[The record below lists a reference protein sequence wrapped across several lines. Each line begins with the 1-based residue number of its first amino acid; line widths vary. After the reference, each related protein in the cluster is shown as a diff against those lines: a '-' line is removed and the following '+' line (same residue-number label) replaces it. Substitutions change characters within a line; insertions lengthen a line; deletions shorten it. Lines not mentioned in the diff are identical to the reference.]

1 MKWYVVKRIA
11 WTVLA
16 TYLALSATFV
26 VLTLSPNQGLM
37 EATMQCAAMS
47 GDTEECR
54 QDYIERNDL
63 DTPVAE
69 RYTNYM
75 LNMATLNWGYS
86 DTRNQRVTDAI
97 EEAWPYSAQYAIPT
111 LVLSTL
117 IGYGV
122 GIYSSYKQY
131 SLADYGGA
139 FVSFVGISIPNF
151 WFALV
156 LIMIVSV
163 WLNLLPVYYQ
173 SLIPEQQGWLS
184 MANVKQ
190 IVLPTVV
197 LTSSSLAF
205 QMRYTRAQM
214 LEHMNQE
221 FVKVAKAKGASN
233 YRMLIWHVLRM
244 AAVPLATSFVGVLLG
259 VTWASAVIIEQI
271 FAIPGIGLMSY
282 NAIVNQDTP
291 LLLATTLIPVFVGI
305 FGNLCEDLAQIWL
318 DPRIDYGDR

>member
-1 MKWYVVKRIA
+1 MKWYVVKRIG
-11 WTVLA
+11 WTVVA

-26 VLTLSPNQGLM
+26 VLTLSPNPGM
-37 EATMQCAAMS
+37 MDATMNCASM
-47 GDTEECR
+47 GENPEECR
-54 QDYIERNDL
+54 ERFRERRGL
-63 DTPVAE
+63 DKPVTE
-69 RYTNYM
+69 RYVNYM

-86 DTRNQRVTDAI
+86 QTRNQMVTDAI
-97 EEAWPYSAQYAIPT
+97 AEAWPYSAQYGIPT
-111 LVLSTL
+111 LIMSTI

-163 WLNLLPVYYQ
+163 WLDLLPVYYQ

-184 MANVKQ
+184 VANLKQ

-214 LEHMNQE
+214 LEQMNQE
-221 FVKVAKAKGASN
+221 FVKVAKAKGASD

-244 AAVPLATSFVGVLLG
+244 AAVPLATSFVSVLLG
-259 VTWASAVIIEQI
+259 ITWASAVIIEQI
-271 FAIPGIGLMSY
+271 FAIPGLGLMSY
-282 NAIVNQDTP
+282 NAIINQDTP
-291 LLLATTLIPVFVGI
+291 LLLATTLIPVFLAI

-318 DPRIDYGDR
+318 DPRIDYGER